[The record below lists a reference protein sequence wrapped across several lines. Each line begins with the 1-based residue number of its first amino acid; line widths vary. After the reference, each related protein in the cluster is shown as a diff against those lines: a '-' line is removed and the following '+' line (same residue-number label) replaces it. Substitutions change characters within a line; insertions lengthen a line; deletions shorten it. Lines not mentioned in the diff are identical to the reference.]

1 MITYRNKFIKYS
13 YDIAPKN
20 KNIKNAFLYYDF
32 NTGKQVR
39 GIISY

>member
-1 MITYRNKFIKYS
+1 MYKIGIIVVVIISEQDVINM
-13 YDIAPKN
+13 
-20 KNIKNAFLYYDF
+20 KNAFLYYNL